1 MSKLALITG
10 ANRGLGL
17 ETARQLAQLGIQVLL
32 GAREAGAGE
41 AAAAKLRSEGL
52 AASALTIDV
61 TSAASIAAAA
71 AAVARDHALLDI
83 LVNNAGVLIDDPA
96 RPPSEQSLETWR
108 RTFETNVFGTVAVT
122 RAFLPLLRRASAARI
137 VNLSSV
143 LGSLGLRSDPSS
155 RIYSSRFPA
164 YNASKSAINAW
175 TISLAFELR
184 DTGIKVNSAHPG
196 YVQTDMGGPRA
207 TMPIV
212 DGARTSVALA
222 TLDADGPSGSF
233 MHMGKVLPW

>member
-1 MSKLALITG
+1 
-10 ANRGLGL
+10 
-17 ETARQLAQLGIQVLL
+17 
-32 GAREAGAGE
+32 
-41 AAAAKLRSEGL
+41 
-52 AASALTIDV
+52 
-61 TSAASIAAAA
+61 
-71 AAVARDHALLDI
+71 
-83 LVNNAGVLIDDPA
+83 
-96 RPPSEQSLETWR
+96 
-108 RTFETNVFGTVAVT
+108 
-122 RAFLPLLRRASAARI
+122 
-137 VNLSSV
+137 SSV

-155 RIYSSRFPA
+155 RIDSSQFPA

-212 DGARTSVALA
+212 EGARTSVALA